1 MKTVN
6 RNHACSSSALLGIIV
21 LVACTAI
28 SVYPAQANDWLKQRA
43 MDVECGRI
51 RNEIQLLMGRWT
63 NELWFASTDNSPDGW
78 VGPFTIDSTFKD
90 MQQHTAHFD
99 WALQGI
105 PVGAPDR
112 VKRCKAIA
120 REYATLAG
128 DIIAHVLATGTRST
142 CLMGREGYVC
152 P

>member
-1 MKTVN
+1 VLDATKKGM
-6 RNHACSSSALLGIIV
+6 LLPTI
-21 LVACTAI
+21 LLTAGLAV
-28 SVYPAQANDWLKQRA
+28 SVHPVRANDWLKQRA

-51 RNEIQLLMGRWT
+51 RNDIQLLMGKWI
-63 NELWFASTDNSPDGW
+63 NELWFASTDNSPNGW
-78 VGPFTIDSTFKD
+78 VGPFVVDSTFKD

-112 VKRCKAIA
+112 VERCKAIG

-128 DIIAHVLATGTRST
+128 NIIAHVLATGTRST